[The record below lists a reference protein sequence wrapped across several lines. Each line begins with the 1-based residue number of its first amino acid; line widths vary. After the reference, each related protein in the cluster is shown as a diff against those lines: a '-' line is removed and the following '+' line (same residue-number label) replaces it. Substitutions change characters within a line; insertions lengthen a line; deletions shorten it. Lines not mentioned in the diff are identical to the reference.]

1 MIFQTHQTES
11 DLIKP
16 TQTNRVNLM
25 VTWIDGLQ
33 AQPNQ
38 TYSHLAKRLEC
49 GAFTAA
55 FARQP
60 TPPPRLIEVAPQ
72 RWTDRVTFREAI
84 MKHLKSQRRHSKAFR
99 KEAVELL
106 LTGRTLGELAE
117 QLQVPVSTLHDWKQE
132 YLMDLEHQATDVAT
146 LPPLKMQEEIQ
157 RLRKENQKLKL
168 HQEILKKA
176 LGILS
181 DAPPSGMP

>member
-1 MIFQTHQTES
+1 M
-11 DLIKP
+11 
-16 TQTNRVNLM
+16 
-25 VTWIDGLQ
+25 
-33 AQPNQ
+33 
-38 TYSHLAKRLEC
+38 
-49 GAFTAA
+49 
-55 FARQP
+55 
-60 TPPPRLIEVAPQ
+60 
-72 RWTDRVTFREAI
+72 
-84 MKHLKSQRRHSKAFR
+84 MKHLKSKRHHSKAFR

-106 LTGRTLGELAE
+106 LTGRTLSELAGEL
-117 QLQVPVSTLHDWKQE
+117 QIPVSTLHSWKQE
-132 YLMDLEHQATDVAT
+132 YLMDLEHQAPDAAS

>member
-1 MIFQTHQTES
+1 MMGSMDFWIIGSSVTLVAQGVWNPVLLPSCFPYGHSGPCE
-11 DLIKP
+11 KP
-16 TQTNRVNLM
+16 SKN
-25 VTWIDGLQ
+25 GL
-33 AQPNQ
+33 
-38 TYSHLAKRLEC
+38 
-49 GAFTAA
+49 
-55 FARQP
+55 
-60 TPPPRLIEVAPQ
+60 APK
-72 RWTDRVTFREAI
+72 RWTDEVTFREKI
-84 MKHLKSQRRHSKAFR
+84 MKQLKSQRRHSKAFR

-117 QLQVPVSTLHDWKQE
+117 QLQVPVATLHNWKQE
-132 YLMDLEHQATDVAT
+132 YLMDLEHQAPDVAG

-181 DAPPSGMP
+181 DVPPSGMP

>member
-1 MIFQTHQTES
+1 VRRGGPSGRI
-11 DLIKP
+11 IP
-16 TQTNRVNLM
+16 T
-25 VTWIDGLQ
+25 W
-33 AQPNQ
+33 
-38 TYSHLAKRLEC
+38 K
-49 GAFTAA
+49 AA
-55 FARQP
+55 SG
-60 TPPPRLIEVAPQ
+60 EVAPK
-72 RWTDRVTFREAI
+72 RWTDRVTFREQI

-117 QLQVPVSTLHDWKQE
+117 QLQVPVATLHNWKQE
-132 YLMDLEHQATDVAT
+132 YLMDLEHQAPDVAG

-181 DAPPSGMP
+181 DVPPSGMP